1 MQGRREQ
8 TDDPRRRVRF
18 PLAPLVR
25 RGFTGGMDEM
35 TDDERFAAIRA
46 RDARFDGTFFTC
58 VRSTGIFCRPS
69 CPARTPARANVL
81 FAPSAAAAVEA
92 GFRAC
97 KRCGPSAPPGS
108 PDEDPAG
115 DLARRALRLIDGGAL
130 DDGSVPQLA
139 ARLAVSERTLHRAL
153 SARTGTGALAHAR
166 MRRARRAHDLVLE
179 TDLPLS
185 RVAFAAG
192 FGSERQLHDTFTTVF
207 GHAPSTVRE
216 RRGRDRARVDGP
228 TGPAADGAAHL
239 GARLA
244 VRLPFDGDGLA
255 RWFGARAVPG
265 VDEVITDE
273 VGEGAAPVWRSAV
286 RLPHGPAVLEVA
298 LPSLPG
304 TGSSPTGAG
313 PDPASAGTARLP
325 ATMHLADVRDYG
337 AAVGLA
343 RRLLD
348 LDADPLGIDEALPHS
363 LHVLAPLVAA
373 RPGVRLPGLPSL
385 ADALMWAIV
394 GQQITAAQTRDQIA
408 RATDLA
414 GEALPRSLHVGGVH
428 RLGPTPAEAAARA
441 ADWYRGPGA
450 RRRALVVALTET
462 PDADALDPAQL
473 HDAVLALP
481 GVGPWTAGYALLR
494 GTRGSDLAPPRD
506 VALLAAAR
514 DLGLADDLDD
524 LPGSLAPAAP
534 WRSYASLHLWH
545 HAASLP
551 PARRTRRTRTS

>member
-1 MQGRREQ
+1 
-8 TDDPRRRVRF
+8 
-18 PLAPLVR
+18 
-25 RGFTGGMDEM
+25 MDEM

-46 RDARFDGTFFTC
+46 RDARFDGAFFTC

-69 CPARTPARANVL
+69 CPARTPARANVD

-108 PDEDPAG
+108 PDEDPSG

-153 SARTGTGALAHAR
+153 SARTGAGALAHAR

-179 TDLPLS
+179 TDLQLS

-216 RRGRDRARVDGP
+216 RSGQDATRSDGP
-228 TGPAADGAAHL
+228 ADPAAEGAAHL
-239 GARLA
+239 RAGLA

-255 RWFGARAVPG
+255 CWFAARAVPG
-265 VDEVITDE
+265 VDEVVTDE
-273 VGEGAAPVWRSAV
+273 DGAGTAPVRRTAV

-298 LPSLPG
+298 LPSLAG
-304 TGSSPTGAG
+304 T
-313 PDPASAGTARLP
+313 GTARLS

-348 LDADPLGIDEALPHS
+348 LDADPLGIDEALPRS
-363 LHVLAPLVAA
+363 LPALAPLVAA

-385 ADALMWAIV
+385 AEALMWAIV
-394 GQQITAAQTRDQIA
+394 GQQITAAQARDQIA

-414 GEALPRSLHVGGVH
+414 GEALPPSLHVGGVH

-450 RRRALVVALTET
+450 RRRALVTALTET
-462 PDADALDPAQL
+462 PDADALDPVQL

-514 DLGLADDLDD
+514 DLGLAEDLDD
-524 LPGSLAPAAP
+524 LPESLAPAAP

-551 PARRTRRTRTS
+551 PARRTRRTRSS

>member
-1 MQGRREQ
+1 MH
-8 TDDPRRRVRF
+8 
-18 PLAPLVR
+18 
-25 RGFTGGMDEM
+25 EM

-69 CPARTPARANVL
+69 CPARTPARANVE

-130 DDGSVPQLA
+130 DDGSVPRLA
-139 ARLAVSERTLHRAL
+139 ARLAVSERTLHRTL
-153 SARTGTGALAHAR
+153 IARTGASALAHAR
-166 MRRARRAHDLVLE
+166 MRRARRAHDLVVQ
-179 TDLPLS
+179 TDLPLG

-192 FGSERQLHDTFTTVF
+192 FGSERQLHDTFTRVF
-207 GHAPSTVRE
+207 GHAPSVVRE
-216 RRGRDRARVDGP
+216 RAGAKGRPALPAVAGAHGPDRDAAAVD
-228 TGPAADGAAHL
+228 DDAAHL
-239 GARLA
+239 RARLA

-255 RWFGARAVPG
+255 RWFAARAVAG
-265 VDEVITDE
+265 VDEIVRGDDGPDAVSHHADRAPAPE
-273 VGEGAAPVWRSAV
+273 DGAAGTAGIGNASGALWRRAV
-286 RLPHGPAVLEVA
+286 RLPHGPGVLEVA
-298 LPSLPG
+298 LPAL
-304 TGSSPTGAG
+304 TGR
-313 PDPASAGTARLP
+313 GTAQLP

-343 RRLLD
+343 RRMLD
-348 LDADPLGIDEALPHS
+348 LDADPVGIDASLARALP
-363 LHVLAPLVAA
+363 VLAPLVAA

-385 ADALMWAIV
+385 AEALMWAIV
-394 GQQITAAQTRDQIA
+394 GQQITAAQARDQIA

-414 GEALPRSLHVGGVH
+414 GEALPSALHVGGVH
-428 RLGPTPAEAAARA
+428 RVGPVPEDAAARA
-441 ADWYRGPGA
+441 EEWYRGPGA
-450 RRRALVVALTET
+450 RRRALVGALTAT
-462 PDADALDPAQL
+462 PDADALDPAAL
-473 HDAVLALP
+473 HAAVLALP

-514 DLGLADDLDD
+514 DLGIADDLDD
-524 LPGSLAPAAP
+524 LPVSLAPAAP

-551 PARRTRRTRTS
+551 PAHRTRRTRTS

>member
-1 MQGRREQ
+1 
-8 TDDPRRRVRF
+8 
-18 PLAPLVR
+18 
-25 RGFTGGMDEM
+25 MDEM

-46 RDARFDGTFFTC
+46 QDARFDGTFFTC

-69 CPARTPARANVL
+69 CPARTPARANVD

-153 SARTGTGALAHAR
+153 SARTGAGALAHAR

-216 RRGRDRARVDGP
+216 RRGRDRARADGP

-239 GARLA
+239 RARLA

-255 RWFGARAVPG
+255 RWFAARAVPG
-265 VDEVITDE
+265 VDEVVIDE
-273 VGEGAAPVWRSAV
+273 VGESAAPVWRSAV

-304 TGSSPTGAG
+304 TGSSPAGADPSVAGAG
-313 PDPASAGTARLP
+313 PSVTGTGPDLASAGTTRLP

-348 LDADPLGIDEALPHS
+348 LDADPLGIDEALPRS
-363 LHVLAPLVAA
+363 LPALGPLVAA

-394 GQQITAAQTRDQIA
+394 GQQITAAQARDQIA

-414 GEALPRSLHVGGVH
+414 GETLPPSLHVGGVH

-441 ADWYRGPGA
+441 EDWYRGPGA
-450 RRRALVVALTET
+450 RRRALVGALTET

-473 HDAVLALP
+473 HDAVLALS

-524 LPGSLAPAAP
+524 LPASLAPAAP